1 MAPLEAFHQKLLAA
15 GIGPDKPLHAVLV
28 EVRRAAQELTE
39 KAAELKTQ
47 PVDQIARDVRRV
59 LREEVAPEFLRR
71 WQWDRWLKVA
81 ALVVSYTALVIVGT
95 YFAARSIEN
104 ARLDS
109 WCSDRAHVVGSFCQV
124 PLR

>member
-1 MAPLEAFHQKLLAA
+1 MAPLEAFRQKLLAA
-15 GIGPDKPLHAVLV
+15 GIGPDKPLYAVLV
-28 EVRRAAQELTE
+28 EVRRAAQELAE
-39 KAAELKTQ
+39 KVEDLKVQ

-71 WQWDRWLKVA
+71 WQWDRWLKAAAFGLAYTVLVA
-81 ALVVSYTALVIVGT
+81 GVT
-95 YFAARSIEN
+95 YAVCRSIEN

-124 PLR
+124 PVR